1 MSTSIW
7 CFFILKN
14 EWHKGVRTIYSTVKS
29 LNNNLVLAVD
39 DKNDELV
46 LFGKGI
52 GFKKKEGDIVEEK
65 LVQKIFYA
73 KSFKQDLSEL
83 FADISPEVLATTEKI
98 IELGEKSL
106 NKQLNHSLLIALSD
120 HLQTAIKRVEA
131 NEPAIEST
139 LQWEIPFLYVRES
152 EVGRQALLIVKEDL
166 GVTLAPIE
174 ASFIALHFVNAQ
186 DDLESMEDTMLIT
199 AITKEMVKLIQSLF
213 DVSLNKESAS
223 YARFVTHIRYFMNR
237 HLHHQQY
244 VSNDKDTKLYH
255 IIKEQYPLSYA
266 CSLVIREMLVANY
279 QLTVSN
285 EELIYLVIHI
295 ERVVS
300 ESTIK

>member
-1 MSTSIW
+1 M
-7 CFFILKN
+7 
-14 EWHKGVRTIYSTVKS
+14 YSTVKS

-83 FADISPEVLATTEKI
+83 FADILPEVLATTEKI

-131 NEPAIEST
+131 NEQAIEST

-152 EVGRQALLIVKEDL
+152 EVGRQALMIVKEDL
-166 GVTLAPIE
+166 GVTLPPIE

-255 IIKEQYPLSYA
+255 IIKEQYPRSYA